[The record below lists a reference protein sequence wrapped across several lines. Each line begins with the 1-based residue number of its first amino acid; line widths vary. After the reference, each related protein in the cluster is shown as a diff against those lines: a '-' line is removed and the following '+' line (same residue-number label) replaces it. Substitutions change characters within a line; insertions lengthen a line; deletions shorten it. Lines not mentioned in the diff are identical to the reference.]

1 MLPKLFQRFGHF
13 KRPLAVAQLATQ
25 MENHRL
31 HSTVDAK
38 DVEHHSN
45 LAANW
50 WDPNGPVAP
59 LHLLNDIR

>member
-1 MLPKLFQRFGHF
+1 MLPKLFQRFGYF
-13 KRPLAVAQLATQ
+13 KRPLALAQL
-25 MENHRL
+25 ENHRL

-59 LHLLNDIR
+59 LHSLNDIR